1 MSERAAKSGKSLAA
15 FWWACSYLRPH
26 RGAVVISIVCALLV
40 GGAMAGG
47 LGTMLPIIR
56 VLFNGDTVQ
65 AWLNRQ
71 IVEQRMGVKLAE
83 TSDQFTIV
91 RVNRGDTR
99 PLPAEKAGVRPGTIG
114 PISVPGTDAILAQL
128 ADPAQATAS
137 LAVGEASPV
146 VVQLKAVPW
155 YMARARSVVAAMPDR
170 AHPVAAVGSV
180 FVVLGL
186 VSLFGNMIR
195 FVQEYMTSRVAIL
208 AANDLRRRLYDHLL
222 HVPMSI
228 ISRSGSSDFTS
239 RLTQDTLMLQ
249 EGYKTLLGTTIQ
261 EPILITMA
269 MGVALYLDWRL
280 TCIILV
286 FAPVMGVMV
295 RVLGKKMHRLSR
307 RSLQTSATMLGQ
319 IEATLQGLR
328 VVKGSNA
335 EPWERRRYVTIMDKL
350 VEQAL
355 KMSRID
361 AFSTPALETFTI
373 LVGGCIVMAAAYL
386 VMVAEPHMSSGTFL
400 AIMVCLMMIAES
412 GRKCAKVST
421 MLHKASAAAERAREV
436 LELPV
441 ERPRELGITLNRPR
455 VMLRPIQR
463 EVVFE
468 NITFAYPGSPTPAL
482 RDVSLTVKKG
492 TAIAVVGRNGSGKT
506 TLLALLP
513 RFYDP
518 QGGRILIDGFDTREV
533 TLKSLR
539 SHISIVTQDSV
550 IFPGTIAENIA
561 YGVRKPSHEA
571 IVQAATRAYAHD
583 FIMQKPL
590 GYDTMLGEL
599 GGQLSGGQRQRICI
613 ARAIYR
619 QSPILILDE
628 ATSQVDAESEELI
641 QQAIEQVMHGRTTFV
656 IAHRWQTIRSADLVA
671 VLEKGQLVGLGTHDE
686 LITSC
691 DAYRQLYER
700 QIDPGSAPG
709 RDASGA

>member
-1 MSERAAKSGKSLAA
+1 MSEREAKSGKSLSA

-26 RGAVVISIVCALLV
+26 RGSIIISVACALLV
-40 GGAMAGG
+40 GFAMAGG
-47 LGTMLPIIR
+47 LATMLPIIR

-65 AWLNRQ
+65 SWLNRQ
-71 IVEQRMGVKLAE
+71 IVEHRMGVKLAE
-83 TSDQFTIV
+83 TAEQFTIV
-91 RVNRGDTR
+91 GVTRGDKQ
-99 PLPAEKAGVRPGTIG
+99 PLPAEKAGLRPGTVG
-114 PISVPGTDAILAQL
+114 PVSIPGTDALLATL
-128 ADPAQATAS
+128 ADPTQATAS
-137 LAVGEASPV
+137 LAVGESSPV
-146 VVQLKAVPW
+146 TVQLKPVPW
-155 YMARARSVVAAMPDR
+155 YVADAQQIVARMPDR
-170 AHPVAAVGSV
+170 AHPVKAVGTV
-180 FVVLGL
+180 FGL
-186 VSLFGNMIR
+186 LAAVSLFGNFLR
-195 FVQEYMTSRVAIL
+195 FIQEYMTSRVAIR
-208 AANDLRRRLYDHLL
+208 AANDLRRRLYDRLL
-222 HVPMSI
+222 HVPMAV

-249 EGYKTLLGTTIQ
+249 DGFKTILGPTIQ
-261 EPILITMA
+261 EPIAASITLIA
-269 MGVALYLDWRL
+269 ALILDWRL

-286 FAPVMGVMV
+286 FAPLMIIMV

-307 RSLQTSATMLGQ
+307 KNLQTSSTMLGQ

-350 VEQAL
+350 VNQAL

-361 AFSTPALETFTI
+361 AFSTPALETLAI
-373 LVGGCIVMAAAYL
+373 LVGGCIIMAAAYL

-400 AIMVCLMMIAES
+400 AIMVCLMLIAES

-436 LELPV
+436 MELPV
-441 ERPRELGITLNRPR
+441 ERPRELGIIENRPR
-455 VMLRPIQR
+455 VKLRPIQR
-463 EVVFE
+463 EVTFE
-468 NITFAYPGSPTPAL
+468 NITFSYPGSPTPAV
-482 RDVSLTVKKG
+482 RGVSLTVKKG

-506 TLLALLP
+506 SLLALLP

-539 SHISIVTQDSV
+539 SQISIVTQDSV
-550 IFPGTIAENIA
+550 IFPGSIAENIA
-561 YGVRKPSHEA
+561 YGVRRPSQEA
-571 IVQAATRAYAHD
+571 IVEAATRAYAHD
-583 FIMQKPL
+583 FIMQKPQ
-590 GYDTMLGEL
+590 GYQTMLGEL

-641 QQAIEQVMHGRTTFV
+641 QQAIEQVMRGRTTFV
-656 IAHRWQTIRSADLVA
+656 IAHRWHTIRSADMVA
-671 VLEKGQLVGLGTHDE
+671 VLEQGELVGLGTHDE

-700 QIDPGSAPG
+700 QITSPVA
-709 RDASGA
+709 